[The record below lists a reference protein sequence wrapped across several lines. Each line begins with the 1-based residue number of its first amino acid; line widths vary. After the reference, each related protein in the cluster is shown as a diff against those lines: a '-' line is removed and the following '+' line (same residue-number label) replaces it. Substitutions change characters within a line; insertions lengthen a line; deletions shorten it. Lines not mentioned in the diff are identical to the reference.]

1 MGRLQKRPIYLQ
13 TGENMKKFRVQIYA
27 YQLKADF
34 IIESLDGPIDIENA
48 IIDKLGKN
56 DIKWESLGEMHDPRV
71 NRITYEEV
79 IDGGDNATTGDP
91 LHKEE
96 GTRSSMGAGASE
108 RG

>member
-1 MGRLQKRPIYLQ
+1 
-13 TGENMKKFRVQIYA
+13 MKKFRIQISA
-27 YQLKADF
+27 YQYYTDF
-34 IIESLDGPIDIENA
+34 IIESQDSAEDIENA
-48 IIDKLGKN
+48 IIDRLGKS

-91 LHKEE
+91 LYKEE
-96 GTRSSMGAGASE
+96 GIRSSMGAGASE

>member
-1 MGRLQKRPIYLQ
+1 
-13 TGENMKKFRVQIYA
+13 MKKFRVQIYA
-27 YQLKADF
+27 YKMHTDF
-34 IIESLDGPIDIENA
+34 TIDSIDGPLDIENA
-48 IIDKLGKN
+48 IIDKLGEN

-79 IDGGDNATTGDP
+79 INRGDNATTGDP

>member
-1 MGRLQKRPIYLQ
+1 
-13 TGENMKKFRVQIYA
+13 MKKFRVKIYA
-27 YQLKADF
+27 YKMYADF
-34 IIESLDGPIDIENA
+34 NIQSLDGPIDIENA

-91 LHKEE
+91 LHNKE

>member
-1 MGRLQKRPIYLQ
+1 
-13 TGENMKKFRVQIYA
+13 MKNFRIQISA
-27 YQLKADF
+27 YRMYADF
-34 IIESLDGPIDIENA
+34 TIKSLDTPQDIEDA

-79 IDGGDNATTGDP
+79 IKNGGDNATLGQP
-91 LHKEE
+91 ILSEE
-96 GTRSSMGAGASE
+96 SAGPSVGAGASE